1 MSKNYKIWVYTE
13 VPCPPCENLGTY
25 PSSSAATK
33 GYEFEKITLE
43 RNENGEGWISAPIS
57 DFYGTPWFKLENLD
71 DNTIIDS
78 FYGGNQSRFDIMME
92 K

>member
-33 GYEFEKITLE
+33 GYEFEETTFIVMKHILIGYQNQLVIFME
-43 RNENGEGWISAPIS
+43 RLGSN
-57 DFYGTPWFKLENLD
+57 
-71 DNTIIDS
+71 
-78 FYGGNQSRFDIMME
+78 
-92 K
+92 